1 MQIILKMTTACNL
14 NCVYC
19 SEGNQPAKTLPEEIF
34 FKLVD
39 ELPPLLEQVGTKDAE
54 FLFHGGEPMLYG
66 RDKLQTLID
75 DEWIKFFKAEG
86 ISPGVSL
93 DDYRRRR

>member
-1 MQIILKMTTACNL
+1 MEIILKMTTACNL

-19 SEGNQPAKTLPEEIF
+19 SEGDNAAQNLPQENF

-39 ELPPLLEQVGTKDAE
+39 ELPPVLEFTKSNDIE

-66 RDKLQTLID
+66 RENLKTLID
-75 DEWIKFFKAEG
+75 YAKKICQLTNWNF
-86 ISPGVSL
+86 
-93 DDYRRRR
+93 